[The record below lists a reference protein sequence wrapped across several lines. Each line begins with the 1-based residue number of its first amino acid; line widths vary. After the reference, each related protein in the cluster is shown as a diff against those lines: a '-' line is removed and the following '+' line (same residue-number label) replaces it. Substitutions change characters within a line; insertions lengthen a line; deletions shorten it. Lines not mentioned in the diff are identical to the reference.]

1 MPLFS
6 VIVPTYNTKKYLRQC
21 INSVLSQKYQNF
33 EIILVNDCSTDGSGK
48 ICEGYKKN
56 KKVKIIHNKKNCGAG
71 LSRNKGISVSTGKYI
86 LFLDSDD
93 YLYQGCFTG
102 LEKLIRKN
110 NNIDVIITKFLA
122 EQPPYSNDYLFKKD
136 FSKSNNTDKFISH
149 INKINYQANVC
160 WHYIIKKNLI
170 VKNKLKFVDAKL
182 NEDQEFVTRLLCLM
196 RSFALYKGRYYWH
209 RERPGS
215 LNRSIDLKTTK
226 SFLLVFNELSQCFRV
241 MYTPGHTDSDVT
253 YIMNEQHMFCGD
265 LIFSAGCGKVFGA
278 YEDMYKSLVARA
290 DVLAPHHGPSE
301 ILNVHGPLDTIKKNI
316 DMTMLDAEHIKKS
329 LDAEV

>member
-226 SFLLVFNELSQCFRV
+226 SFLLVFNELSQFINK
-241 MYTPGHTDSDVT
+241 SNLS
-253 YIMNEQHMFCGD
+253 NEKKKFIKLQ
-265 LIFSAGCGKVFGA
+265 IRSVIVEFSSRLTLHNYNDINRLLHF
-278 YEDMYKSLVARA
+278 
-290 DVLAPHHGPSE
+290 
-301 ILNVHGPLDTIKKNI
+301 
-316 DMTMLDAEHIKKS
+316 
-329 LDAEV
+329 